1 MEKLYL
7 NLSEEEFTKGRKIL
21 LWIFVVAFF
30 LGGVYVAML
39 KPVFGKHS
47 IKPVLSAAPFG
58 ISFIVGIIATYAT
71 IKRKDQYFLF
81 DGDKVEFRYGIIK
94 PARYSFL
101 WNDVRELVMP
111 HKEKKARIIY
121 KNGSAFLI
129 NLSWLQGKKASLI
142 RKHLFQAAREKNI
155 NVLKV
160 IRLSGN
166 K

>member
-1 MEKLYL
+1 MEKLFL

-30 LGGVYVAML
+30 LGGLYVAL
-39 KPVFGKHS
+39 LSPVFGKHS

-58 ISFIVGIIATYAT
+58 ISLVVGIIAAYAT

-94 PARYSFL
+94 PVRYSFV
-101 WNDVRELVMP
+101 WNDVSELVIP
-111 HKEKKARIIY
+111 HKEKKARIIF

-129 NLSWLQGKKASLI
+129 NLTWLQGKKASLI
-142 RKHLFQAAREKNI
+142 RKHLFQAARQKSI

-160 IRLSGN
+160 IRLAD